1 MLRGLTEQTAEMI
14 RRYLPVVLLVVWVA
28 LSRLVEWPWAGSREA
43 AEEEAQFREVIL
55 LSEPQEKPRS
65 VAYEAAVIGDRP
77 AMSMPREVLLYF
89 AKDTCRRYRA
99 GDVVLI
105 KMKIEGER
113 AYVPSGRSALIAHR
127 RTAEIGWTEGKMRML
142 ALRARGALE
151 ARLEQYIG
159 GAEEVALAES
169 LLLGDRRQLNADQ
182 RDAFSEA
189 GAMHVLAVSGLH
201 VGIIAGI
208 AVWLLTL
215 GGLLVIR
222 WEHYRLRRLQRL
234 LAVGLIWGYAFL
246 TGMSVSVMRS
256 ALMFSIVP
264 MGNLKKRSPI
274 NYNRLATAALI
285 ILVINPSAIESPS
298 FLLSFSAVLAIM
310 YFMPRWQELLPI
322 WKPKQKWKK
331 GLKKIY
337 DYSADLILMS
347 VAAQLG
353 TLPFTL
359 LFFGQSSNYFLLT
372 NILVL
377 PLAGLLLMP
386 AGLAALAAS
395 FLPFEGLTGCLMQLT
410 EWSACLMNMS
420 VRWVQSLPGAV
431 TYFSFNSLM
440 TVLLVGFIAAV
451 SASLRLKGWGRY
463 VALALAAAC
472 MTGLLAAYWAATDP
486 LLSP

>member
-1 MLRGLTEQTAEMI
+1 MPGKLPKITAETI

-28 LSRLVEWPWAGSREA
+28 LICMFRQTKENGIAETEA
-43 AEEEAQFREVIL
+43 SFKEVIL
-55 LSEPQEKPRS
+55 LSGPQEKPRS
-65 VAYEAAVIGDRP
+65 IAYEAVVIADSLS
-77 AMSMPREVLLYF
+77 ASTPRDVLLYF
-89 AKDTCRRYRA
+89 AKDTARRYEA

-105 KMKIEGER
+105 KARIEGER
-113 AYVPSGRSALIAHR
+113 AYVPFGQSALIAHR

-256 ALMFSIVP
+256 ALMFSVLP
-264 MGNLKKRSPI
+264 MANLRKQSSI
-274 NYNRLATAALI
+274 NYNRLAAAALI
-285 ILVINPSAIESPS
+285 ILVINPSAIGSPS
-298 FLLSFSAVLAIM
+298 FLLSFSAVLSIM
-310 YFMPRWQELLPI
+310 YFVPRWQRRLPM
-322 WKPKQKWKK
+322 WKATTWWQKKVQK
-331 GLKKIY
+331 AYGY
-337 DYSADLILMS
+337 VQDLVLMS
-347 VAAQLG
+347 VAAQIG

-372 NILVL
+372 NVLVL

-386 AGLAALAAS
+386 AGLAALASS
-395 FLPFEGLTGCLMQLT
+395 FLPQEGLTVGLMRLT
-410 EWSACLMNMS
+410 EMAAQWMNGS
-420 VRWVQSLPGAV
+420 VRLVQSLPGAV
-431 TYFSFNSLM
+431 SYFSFTPLM
-440 TVLLVGFIAAV
+440 TVLLVVFIVAV

-463 VALALAAAC
+463 VALALAAVS
-472 MTGLLAAYWAATDP
+472 TVGLLAAYWAATDP